1 MNDFPYQHIIWD
13 WNGTLLDD
21 AWLCVEVMNGM
32 LAQHGLP
39 ALSPARY
46 ETIFDFPVE
55 KYYRALGYDFD
66 ADPFE
71 KLSDEYMAQYNAR
84 MFECRLHDGARE
96 ALAAAE
102 RLGFTQSVLS
112 AMHEKQLHRLME
124 HLGVRDLFTDV
135 VGLPD
140 HHARGKV
147 ETGKRWI
154 AGQALPPGAM
164 LFVGDT
170 THDYEVA
177 EALGVDAALVHS
189 GHHSRDRL
197 AATGARLLPSLAAL
211 FE

>member
-1 MNDFPYQHIIWD
+1 MTDFPYQHIIWD

-21 AWLCVEVMNGM
+21 AWLCIEIMNGM
-32 LAQHGLP
+32 LTRRGLP
-39 ALSPARY
+39 GLTPSRY

-55 KYYRALGYDFD
+55 GYYRALGYDFE

-71 KLSDEYMAQYNAR
+71 TLSDEFMGQYNAR
-84 MFECRLHDGARE
+84 MFECPLHDGARE
-96 ALAAAE
+96 ALAAAG

-112 AMHEKQLHRLME
+112 AMHEKQLLRLLD
-124 HLGVRDLFTDV
+124 HLGVRDLFTDI

-154 AGQALPPGAM
+154 AGQAIPPGAM

-177 EALGVDAALVHS
+177 AALGVDAALVHS
-189 GHHSRDRL
+189 GHHSRARL
-197 AATGARLLPSLAAL
+197 AATGARLLPSLADL
-211 FE
+211 FA

>member
-1 MNDFPYQHIIWD
+1 MDNFPYQHIIWD
-13 WNGTLLDD
+13 WNGTLFDD
-21 AWLCVEVMNGM
+21 AWLCVEIMNEM
-32 LAQHGLP
+32 LAQYGLP
-39 ALSPARY
+39 ALTLSRY

-55 KYYRALGYDFD
+55 RYYRALGYDFD

-71 KLSDEYMAQYNAR
+71 KLSDEYMAHYNAR

-96 ALAAAE
+96 ALAAA
-102 RLGFTQSVLS
+102 RRRGVTQSVLS
-112 AMHEKQLHRLME
+112 AMHNKHLPRLME

-154 AGQALPPGAM
+154 AGQALPPEAM

-189 GHHSRDRL
+189 GHHSRARL